1 MEETAVPAAIDW
13 LLCII
18 ALVAFLKP
26 RFDQWPS
33 ADTGRYQGAPRDYI
47 HWERYT
53 TFVGL
58 YMGSFI
64 LFVMALKMIPMA
76 GMVMANGDNAFSTTT
91 AAILGKDSM
100 VTAVMIALA
109 ALSSKQV
116 AALDDRWRNC
126 LLQLARIP
134 RETHTLAQRIET
146 SLHQL
151 IMSGDPLETALARLA
166 EQGHAQFW
174 RDLLALPSSDA
185 KSQKHLPL
193 LRALYIIQC
202 DRMFELTALDRANL
216 DKHELRLEEMAAMLA
231 TRHLDSNDDVLVD
244 YIKEIKTITQS
255 VIEIFARHCV
265 KHCPDEERRFALLA
279 QQGFKLEYSDQPEL
293 IIVAPILLSILSI
306 AVVSVLTLMLAL
318 HLFDLIGL
326 PLAASNDG
334 STAPQWLT
342 PARVMNW
349 GSGAVISYTVAIAIG
364 SIFGLIMQRREHGIN
379 LPNAILAVVF
389 SALASCVYFQI
400 ASDQIKP
407 PLIWLSLSF
416 ALMALVTIV
425 SLHTDVEELEEYQG
439 RVTHFIR
446 RRAMQIGLM
455 YGAASALLQI
465 MICVS
470 FALSFGQSP
479 KLLTCVVF
487 AVFGFTR
494 GFLLGFLV
502 SHIIIDYRFRHLLGS
517 RRRFPRFSL
526 GRTLQG
532 SVSGRPS
539 ALFVRD
545 ISEQGAMVRMRPD
558 ETVNCG
564 DTISLTFNEGN
575 IDGTVVWAGK
585 RKARVKFRVDAGN
598 LPLWQSVLR
607 NNINVNAA

>member
-1 MEETAVPAAIDW
+1 
-13 LLCII
+13 
-18 ALVAFLKP
+18 
-26 RFDQWPS
+26 
-33 ADTGRYQGAPRDYI
+33 
-47 HWERYT
+47 
-53 TFVGL
+53 
-58 YMGSFI
+58 
-64 LFVMALKMIPMA
+64 
-76 GMVMANGDNAFSTTT
+76 
-91 AAILGKDSM
+91 
-100 VTAVMIALA
+100 
-109 ALSSKQV
+109 
-116 AALDDRWRNC
+116 
-126 LLQLARIP
+126 
-134 RETHTLAQRIET
+134 
-146 SLHQL
+146 
-151 IMSGDPLETALARLA
+151 
-166 EQGHAQFW
+166 
-174 RDLLALPSSDA
+174 
-185 KSQKHLPL
+185 
-193 LRALYIIQC
+193 
-202 DRMFELTALDRANL
+202 
-216 DKHELRLEEMAAMLA
+216 
-231 TRHLDSNDDVLVD
+231 
-244 YIKEIKTITQS
+244 
-255 VIEIFARHCV
+255 
-265 KHCPDEERRFALLA
+265 
-279 QQGFKLEYSDQPEL
+279 
-293 IIVAPILLSILSI
+293 
-306 AVVSVLTLMLAL
+306 
-318 HLFDLIGL
+318 
-326 PLAASNDG
+326 
-334 STAPQWLT
+334 
-342 PARVMNW
+342 MNW